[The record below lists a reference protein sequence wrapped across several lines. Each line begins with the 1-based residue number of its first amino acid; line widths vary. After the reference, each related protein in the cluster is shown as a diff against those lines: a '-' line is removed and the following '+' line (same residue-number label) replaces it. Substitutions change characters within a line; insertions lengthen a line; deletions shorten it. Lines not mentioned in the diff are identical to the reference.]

1 MFTRAFGK
9 VGVGGLVGFRTLAWL
24 ILGITEMLIISLLF
38 DFTPGGAPHHNP
50 VYYVTRAARWV
61 AIAIPMLILL
71 TWTERQAMAATWA
84 ALENRGILGPALL
97 VNLAIFAV
105 TAAASAAFTAHAATS
120 STPPWHLLGLLGVL
134 VAAMA
139 ASLLSIIIPLPRL
152 ASLVWTWRRQT
163 LIAGGASLAVVLLA
177 DAALHLWEVMS
188 DATLLLAASI
198 LRLYETNVVVDHVER
213 GIRVGEFG
221 VLIWDSCSGLEGLA
235 LVAGFV
241 TIYLW
246 AFRNELSFPRALWLY
261 PIGLAASW
269 LLNGVRIAALVSIG
283 AHVSP
288 EMAVK
293 GFHSQAGWI
302 AFLLVALGL
311 MTLSGR
317 LGLMA
322 NTSTSVRAQ
331 SPDLAPLPGR
341 FGATVTHLL
350 PFVALMIGSIAMS
363 AVAPHDR
370 PVYLLKVILV
380 GTALWVCRRNYETW
394 RAAIPA
400 TSLAAGLLVGIAWI
414 ATSPTSE
421 AGHTLGQWLS
431 EIGPWLAIGWL
442 TVRGI
447 GTIVLVPIA
456 EELAFR
462 GFLYRRLIQRDFHL
476 VGPTTFSWMALIASS
491 LLFGVL
497 HDRWLAGTLAGAIFA
512 LVMLRSGRLGD
523 AILAHATANALIFAW
538 ALVFRQWSLL

>member
-1 MFTRAFGK
+1 MFTRAIGK
-9 VGVGGLVGFRTLAWL
+9 VGGGGLAGFRTLAWL
-24 ILGITEMLIISLLF
+24 TLGITELLIISLLF

-61 AIAIPMLILL
+61 AIAIPMLVLL
-71 TWTERQAMAATWA
+71 TWADRQALAGTWA
-84 ALENRGILGPALL
+84 TLENRSLLGRALL
-97 VNLAIFAV
+97 FNLAIFSI

-120 STPPWHLLGLLGVL
+120 STPPWHLLALLGVL
-134 VAAMA
+134 VAATA
-139 ASLLSIIIPLPRL
+139 ASLLSIIIPLRGL
-152 ASLVWTWRRQT
+152 ATIVGTWRRQI
-163 LIAGGASLAVVLLA
+163 LMAGAASFAVVLLA
-177 DAALHLWEVMS
+177 DAVLHLWEVMA
-188 DATLLLAASI
+188 DATLLLAAAI
-198 LRLYETNVVVDHVER
+198 LGLYETNVLVDHVER

-246 AFRNELSFPRALWLY
+246 TFRGELSFPKALLLY

-288 EMAVK
+288 DMAVK

-311 MTLSGR
+311 MALSRRMGFMAVAPAARAATPRANGNSGR
-317 LGLMA
+317 Y
-322 NTSTSVRAQ
+322 
-331 SPDLAPLPGR
+331 
-341 FGATVTHLL
+341 GATVSHLL
-350 PFVALMIGSIAMS
+350 PFVAMMIGSIAMS
-363 AVAPHDR
+363 AAAPHDR

-380 GTALWVCRRNYETW
+380 ATALWICRRTYETW
-394 RAAIPA
+394 RAAIPT
-400 TSLAAGLLVGIAWI
+400 TSVSAGLLVGIAWI
-414 ATSPTSE
+414 ATSPANE
-421 AGHTLGQWLS
+421 AGHALGQWLA

-442 TVRGI
+442 TARGI

-462 GFLYRRLIQRDFHL
+462 SFLYRRLIRRDFHI
-476 VGPTTFSWMALIASS
+476 VAPTAFSWLALVVSS
-491 LLFGVL
+491 LLFGAL
-497 HDRWLAGTLAGAIFA
+497 HERWLAGALAGAIFA
-512 LVMLRSGRLGD
+512 LVMVRSGRLGD

-538 ALVFRQWSLL
+538 ALAFRQWSLL

>member
-1 MFTRAFGK
+1 MLTRAIGK
-9 VGVGGLVGFRTLAWL
+9 VGGGGLVGPRTLAWL
-24 ILGITEMLIISLLF
+24 TLGITEMLVISLLF

-71 TWTERQAMAATWA
+71 TWAERHALAATWA
-84 ALENRGILGPALL
+84 ALEHRGLLGRALL
-97 VNLAIFAV
+97 VNLGIFAI
-105 TAAASAAFTAHAATS
+105 TAATSAAFTAHAAAS
-120 STPPWHLLGLLGVL
+120 STPPWHLLALLGVL
-134 VAAMA
+134 IAALS
-139 ASLLSIIIPLPRL
+139 ASLLSMIIPLRGL
-152 ASLVWTWRRQT
+152 ATMGWTWRRQI
-163 LIAGGASLAVVLLA
+163 LVAGGASFVVVLLA
-177 DAALHLWEVMS
+177 DAVLQLWEAMA
-188 DATLLLAASI
+188 DATLMLAAAI
-198 LRLYETNVVVDHVER
+198 LGLYETNVLVDHVER

-241 TIYLW
+241 SIYLW
-246 AFRNELSFPRALWLY
+246 TFRSELSFPKALLLY

-288 EMAVK
+288 DMAVK

-311 MTLSGR
+311 MAVSRRMGF
-317 LGLMA
+317 MA
-322 NTSTSVRAQ
+322 I
-331 SPDLAPLPGR
+331 APTAR
-341 FGATVTHLL
+341 GAVPRENATQERYGVTVSNLL

-363 AVAPHDR
+363 AAAPHDR
-370 PVYLLKVILV
+370 PVYLLKAILV
-380 GTALWVCRRNYETW
+380 ATALWLCRRSYGTW
-394 RAAIPA
+394 RAAMPA
-400 TSLAAGLLVGIAWI
+400 TSISAGLLVGIAWI
-414 ATSPTSE
+414 ATNPTDS
-421 AGHTLGQWLS
+421 TNDLGQWLTK
-431 EIGPWLAIGWL
+431 IGPWLAVGWL

-462 GFLYRRLIQRDFHL
+462 NFLYRRLIRRDFHL
-476 VGPTTFSWMALIASS
+476 VAPTTFSWLALVVSS
-491 LLFGVL
+491 MLFGAL
-497 HDRWLAGTLAGAIFA
+497 HDRWLAGALAGAIFA

-523 AILAHATANALIFAW
+523 AIVSHATANALIFGW
-538 ALVFRQWSLL
+538 ALAFRQWSLL